1 MSERSPIATILYSTT
16 SRRQKQGK
24 GKEDGYDS
32 CDTVGVRGERLE
44 GVP

>member
-32 CDTVGVRGERLE
+32 CDTGGRLE